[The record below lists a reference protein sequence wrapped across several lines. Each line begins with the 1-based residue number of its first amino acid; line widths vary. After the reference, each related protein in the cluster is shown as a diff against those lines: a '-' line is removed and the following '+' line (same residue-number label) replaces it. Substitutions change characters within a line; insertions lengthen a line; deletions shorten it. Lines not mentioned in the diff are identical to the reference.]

1 MSKQGVYKIS
11 GNTQPKIGEKVTY
24 TIDEWYPAT
33 PKEKRNPAL
42 VTWHLFKKVNGKFV
56 PTNIKKKGIGSFTF
70 QNSAYKNTYRIEAYL
85 YEPEGKTPMALEVQ
99 PQPSYIPQINGI
111 HLKYA
116 NNTPGTVFSFTEK
129 LIAEA
134 QCTGLE
140 GKYLKFSLWEDD
152 ANNSGHYPKNLQID
166 RKKEKVISGIA
177 KAEFT
182 LTSALIKKAI
192 QGETAVKQLEFYVTV
207 EYYENKKHASENVTI
222 NTPQEIYI
230 PSNKPQPKPIPPTSQ
245 PKVLDSPA
253 AKKGQ
258 SQKEKNGIIET
269 TTETISG
276 VVSEIGKRIY
286 DWAEAKGT
294 VKKDQK
300 PAPPPP
306 SGKSPSII
314 KADKIENLL
323 DAYFAKKEYTKPTDE
338 EDGIHTYTFR
348 GSKQNN
354 KTFNAIEKDK
364 VAQTILNNI
373 KDSLKS
379 LKKYTTLE
387 TISAA
392 LTAEAY
398 GKDTVNEK
406 TITFKTFK
414 LEAEFKK
421 VENAALGDK
430 LYLVAKTMLLDG
442 KQVKIIIKE
451 KDGLINGTADSVLPI
466 LEITEE
472 QMEQKVSNKE
482 IPGTEKIEFSGVVKG
497 NIVKIPIHLRPKSDE
512 ELKQWKEKINKGKE
526 NGNYTYKFGGPT
538 NIKNKAEKTSVAET
552 VLNNAKGGKRGNIKI
567 EDGKTSSTE
576 EIEKVLEIKNYK
588 EGDAITFKLLKKVPE
603 LLYLNVKAQGEK
615 QHDKEFLKKEGVY
628 FQIGNK
634 CICEEIIRA
643 FLRTLR
649 VGEGTGELIKSRDKK
664 TNEIIYI
671 PHDFDKGYTT
681 AFGGNLIRD
690 LSDHPR
696 INYGGSTA
704 SGAYQVMKNTWDD
717 SQYVSKKNQYNIN
730 SFSKE
735 NQDKFSILL
744 MKHHPGCSDL
754 LDLLLSGQTENAIR
768 SRASRIWASLPEQ
781 GDNSRYLFNGKPQP
795 VTPMKIVIE
804 HYEKFLKEELEGK
817 SPLHLKKGF
826 LEEFKINCNCGN
838 SEIKVSNNS
847 CPDDCSQCFEYAD
860 IWENPEISND
870 NNGKNNNR
878 FGFNSARGHKGI
890 DIVSGPR
897 YKDVHSLM
905 CGEVTAVVDWFKTN
919 EYKESS
925 LGNTLMIK
933 SKDKD
938 GKVVFILY
946 CHLDKVY
953 VKKGDKIKHGQ
964 KVALSGSTGNA
975 SSDELP
981 NGKKG
986 RGIKKEFWHVHIEAA
1001 TKGDG
1006 VNNFLNLGSFRIKA
1020 EDYMKTK
1027 FDQNGNSIK

>member
-11 GNTQPKIGEKVTY
+11 GNTKPKVGETVTY
-24 TIDEWYPAT
+24 TIDEWYTAT
-33 PKEKRNPAL
+33 PREKRNPAL
-42 VTWHLFKKVNGKFV
+42 VTWHLFKKVNGSFV
-56 PTNIKKKGIGSFTF
+56 PTTIKKKGISSFTF
-70 QNSAYKNTYRIEAYL
+70 QNTAYKNTYRIEAYL
-85 YEPEGKTPMALEVQ
+85 HEPEGKAPMALEVQ
-99 PQPSYIPQINGI
+99 PQQGDVPRINGI
-111 HLKYA
+111 QLKYA
-116 NNTPGTVFSFTEK
+116 DNTPGNVFSFTEK
-129 LIAEA
+129 LIAES

-140 GKYLKFSLWEDD
+140 GKYLTFTLWEDD
-152 ANNSGHYPKNLQID
+152 IQGNGHDARNMQID
-166 RKKEKVISGIA
+166 RKKGKVISGVA

-182 LTSALIKKAI
+182 LTSALMKKAM
-192 QGETAVKQLEFYVTV
+192 QGETDVKQLEFYVTV
-207 EYYENKKHASENVTI
+207 EYYENKKHASGNVHI

-230 PSNKPQPKPIPPTSQ
+230 PSNKPKPKPAPPNSQ
-245 PKVLDSPA
+245 PKVEGSPA
-253 AKKGQ
+253 EQKGP
-258 SQKEKNGIIET
+258 SQKEQKGIIET

-276 VVSEIGKRIY
+276 VVSKIEKKIY
-286 DWAEAKGT
+286 DWGEAKGT

-300 PAPPPP
+300 PAPPPQ
-306 SGKSPSII
+306 SGKSPTIV
-314 KADKIENLL
+314 KEEKIENLL
-323 DAYFAKKEYTKPTDE
+323 DAYFAKKEYTQQTNE
-338 EDGIHTYTFR
+338 EDGTHTYTFG

-354 KTFNAIEKDK
+354 KTSTDTEKNK
-364 VAQTILNNI
+364 VAQTILNKI
-373 KDSLKS
+373 KDNLKS
-379 LKKYTTLE
+379 QKKYTTLE
-387 TISAA
+387 VISAA

-406 TITFKTFK
+406 TVTFKIFK
-414 LEAEFKK
+414 LGAEFKK
-421 VENAALGDK
+421 VESTPLEDK
-430 LYLVAKTMLLDG
+430 LYLVAKTMLLEG
-442 KQVKIIIKE
+442 KEVKIIIKE
-451 KDGLINGTADSVLPI
+451 KDGLIKGSADAVLPV

-472 QMEQKVSNKE
+472 QMEQKATSGE
-482 IPGTEKIEFSGVVKG
+482 IAGTEKTEFSGVVKD
-497 NIVKIPIHLRPKSDE
+497 NLVKIPIHLRPKSDE

-526 NGNYTYKFGGPT
+526 DGNYTYKFGGPT
-538 NIKNKAEKTSVAET
+538 SIKNEAEKKSIAGI
-552 VLNNAKGGKRGNIKI
+552 VLNNAKDGKRGNPKI
-567 EDGKTSSTE
+567 EEGKTSSTE
-576 EIEKVLEIKNYK
+576 EIEKVLEIKAYK
-588 EGDAITFKLLKKVPE
+588 EGDTITFKLLKKVPE
-603 LLYLNVKAQGEK
+603 LLYLNAKAQGEK
-615 QHDKEFLKKEGVY
+615 QHEKEFLKKEGTY
-628 FQIGNK
+628 FQIGRK

-735 NQDKFSILL
+735 NQDKFSVLL

-795 VTPMKIVIE
+795 VTPMKTVIE
-804 HYEKFLKEELEGK
+804 HYEKFLKEELGGK

-826 LEEFKINCNCGN
+826 LEEFNINCNCGN
-838 SEIKVSNNS
+838 SKIEVS
-847 CPDDCSQCFEYAD
+847 CPDDCSQCFEYANV
-860 IWENPEISND
+860 WENPEISSD

-905 CGEVTAVVDWFKTN
+905 CGEVTAIVDWFKTN
-919 EYKESS
+919 EYKENS
-925 LGNTLMIK
+925 LGNTLMVK
-933 SKDKD
+933 SKAKD
-938 GKVVFILY
+938 GKVVFVLY
-946 CHLDKVY
+946 CHLDKIY

-975 SSDELP
+975 SSDEFP

-1001 TKGDG
+1001 TEGDG
-1006 VNNFLNLGSFRIKA
+1006 ANNFLNLGSFRIKA

-1027 FDQNGNSIK
+1027 FDKNGNSIK